1 MAGIKEVKNN
11 HLQSLKMGNNR
22 QLFDELFQK
31 NRDRVFRLCCMYT
44 GDADLRKDLMQD
56 IFIRVWEHMDSF
68 RGEAAMSTWIYRI
81 ALNTCLTHVR
91 SQKRGLMTSRLPE
104 NFDVPDLEPAENSQ
118 PTMDSFIR
126 SVNQLPV
133 FERALITLY
142 LEDIPGKEI
151 AEITGLSEANV
162 RVKIHRIKERLNQ
175 LMNVLTKK
183 ESSYEYR

>member
-1 MAGIKEVKNN
+1 MANNKE
-11 HLQSLKMGNNR
+11 
-22 QLFDELFQK
+22 LFDELFQK

-56 IFIRVWEHMDSF
+56 IFIRVWESMDSF

-81 ALNTCLTHVR
+81 ALNTCLTHIR
-91 SQKRGLMTSRLPE
+91 SQKRGLQLSRLPE
-104 NFDVPDLEPAENSQ
+104 SLDVVDLEPGENGQ
-118 PTMDSFIR
+118 PTIESLIR

-142 LEDIPGKEI
+142 LEDLSGKEM

-162 RVKIHRIKERLNQ
+162 RVKIHRIKERLAQITN
-175 LMNVLTKK
+175 MLTIK
-183 ESSYEYR
+183 EPSYEY